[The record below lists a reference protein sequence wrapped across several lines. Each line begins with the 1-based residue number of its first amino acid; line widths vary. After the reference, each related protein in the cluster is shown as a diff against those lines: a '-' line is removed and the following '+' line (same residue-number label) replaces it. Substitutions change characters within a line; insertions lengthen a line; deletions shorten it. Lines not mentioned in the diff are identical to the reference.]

1 VKRYTIY
8 LLLLAVMLLVVF
20 IADLWLAGTS
30 IMSFSEFSFDNY
42 IFSNIRFPK
51 ALTAL
56 LCGISLPVAGQ
67 ILQVLFRNPL
77 AGPYVLGISSSSSF
91 FVALALMFFGG
102 NVVSGNYLISK
113 TTLVLFSFAGS
124 LLCTLIILSV
134 SGKVKNNVFLLL
146 IGLMMGQIFGALQSF
161 LEYYSTNESLREFTL
176 WGFGSLGNS
185 SSSDILLFGLFTL
198 TLSGLMLAVQKP
210 FQLFLLGEN
219 YAKTLGIP
227 YYRYRFLFLIIS
239 SLLTAVA
246 TAFCGPIAFIGLS
259 VPIMTRLLFSTA
271 GQHVLMLAGVLIGA
285 IVMLLCDIIG
295 HVFISGQIIPI
306 NIITTLIG
314 SPFIIYLL
322 FKNKTW

>member
-1 VKRYTIY
+1 LKKYGLYIFLLAI
-8 LLLLAVMLLVVF
+8 LLLLVF
-20 IADLWLAGTS
+20 IVDLWIGGTES
-30 IMSFSEFSFDNY
+30 LGFNELSLQNY
-42 IFSNIRFPK
+42 IFRNIRLTK
-51 ALTAL
+51 ALTAV

-91 FVALALMFFGG
+91 FVAIALMAFGNLFYAG
-102 NVVSGNYLISK
+102 NQILSK
-113 TTLVLFSFAGS
+113 SALVLFSFAGS
-124 LLCTLIILSV
+124 MLCTIIILSV
-134 SGKVKNNVFLLL
+134 AGKVKNNVFLLL

-161 LEYYSTNESLREFTL
+161 VEYFSSNEGLRNFTL
-176 WGFGSLGNS
+176 WGFGSIGNT
-185 SSSDILLFGLFTL
+185 DDKDVLLFSVFVFTL
-198 TLSGLMLAVQKP
+198 TGMMFLLKKP

-219 YAKTLGIP
+219 YANTLGIH
-227 YYRYRFLFLIIS
+227 YYRYRFLFLTVS

-271 GQHVLMLAGVLIGA
+271 NQTILLTGGMLLGA
-285 IVMLLCDIIG
+285 ITMLLCDIIG
-295 HVFISGQIIPI
+295 HTFISGQIIPI

-322 FKNKTW
+322 FKNKSW